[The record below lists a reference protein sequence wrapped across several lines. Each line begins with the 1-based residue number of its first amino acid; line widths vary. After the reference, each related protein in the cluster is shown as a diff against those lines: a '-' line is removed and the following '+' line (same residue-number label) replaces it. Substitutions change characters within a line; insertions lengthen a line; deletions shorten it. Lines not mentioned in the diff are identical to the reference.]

1 MPRAL
6 ESSTYS
12 TKLLFVQIQ
21 PLPTV
26 TYTLH
31 TPFIS
36 MVHSCA
42 KWWQIYIYI
51 LMIYMYMTKI

>member
-21 PLPTV
+21 PLPTA

-31 TPFIS
+31 TPSIP
-36 MVHSCA
+36 MVRSRG
-42 KWWQIYIYI
+42 KWRQIYIYTYG
-51 LMIYMYMTKI
+51 IYVYD